1 MYNTIPSYNDGLNAY
16 NLSNSSS
23 DNESIDEE
31 SGDISSDDISS
42 DDVSNNFNSYDSM
55 LYYRTL
61 PNDNYLPIPIIL
73 LLLIP
78 LLFFGFMPLMC

>member
-31 SGDISSDDISS
+31 SGNISSDDISS